1 MWYLLPVCSPL
12 LAPQPGHGQRLVC
25 QGSAHPPT
33 VGLGRQHTASDYT
46 QQLLIYL
53 AVKLNR
59 GGEPTD
65 DIMVIHLTSW
75 KT

>member
-1 MWYLLPVCSPL
+1 MWYLLPVCGPL
-12 LAPQPGHGQRLVC
+12 LAPHPGHGQQLVC
-25 QGSAHPPT
+25 QGSAHPQWAWGDGTLPLIT
-33 VGLGRQHTASDYT
+33 P

-59 GGEPTD
+59 GGEPTV

>member
-1 MWYLLPVCSPL
+1 MVFAARVQPSAGPSAGPRPAVGLSGFCS
-12 LAPQPGHGQRLVC
+12 
-25 QGSAHPPT
+25 PT